1 MVAPLT
7 GGSGPAG
14 TDRPRPGPTDAADP
28 AGTAGTAE
36 DRPDPVDTAGPAGT
50 VEEPAGVGGT
60 DRTRV
65 RRLPDLA
72 VHDRSTLH
80 AVLDAGRVGHLAI
93 VDGGQPYAL
102 PVAYAR
108 DGQRVLVHG
117 STGSRLFRH
126 LAAGAPACLTVT
138 LLDGLVLARSAFESS
153 MNYRCAMVLGRLV
166 ALDGAEKL
174 AALARLS
181 EHLLPGRWARIRPPS
196 AKELAA
202 TLVLA
207 LPLAEC
213 SVKVS
218 AGPPDDPEDDLDRP
232 VWAGVVPVVEA
243 YGTPRPDPRLRHD
256 LPPPEW

>member
-1 MVAPLT
+1 MGAPLT
-7 GGSGPAG
+7 GGSGSDGAG
-14 TDRPRPGPTDAADP
+14 SRDTGDRPRTVAPAAAP
-28 AGTAGTAE
+28 SAGDRTGSAGA
-36 DRPDPVDTAGPAGT
+36 
-50 VEEPAGVGGT
+50 VGGT
-60 DRTRV
+60 PRTRV

-72 VHDRSTLH
+72 VHDRAVLH

-93 VDGGQPYAL
+93 VDGDQPYAL

-108 DGQRVLVHG
+108 DGDRVLVHG

-153 MNYRCAMVLGRLV
+153 MRYRCAMVLG
-166 ALDGAEKL
+166 APTTLDGAEKL
-174 AALARLS
+174 AALERLS
-181 EHLLPGRWARIRPPS
+181 EHLLPGRWAVIRPPS

-207 LPLAEC
+207 LPLDEC

-243 YGTPRPDPRLRHD
+243 YGIPQPDPRLRHD